1 MKDVLTVYAQ
11 PYDPKRPTVC
21 FDEKSLQLLAAG
33 RPALPMKP
41 GAPLRQDPDYVRQ
54 GTRNLFLFVE
64 PKAGQRHTLVTR
76 HRTKEDFAK
85 VMRYLVD
92 QIYPGVDLIDVV
104 LDHLNT
110 HTTQAVIEIFGQP
123 EADRILQRVQFHY
136 TPVHAS
142 WLNMAEI
149 ELSVATEQCLDRRI
163 PDEWTLAT
171 ELIAWEHSR
180 NQQAKPFKWSFDWK
194 CAKRKFLKTD
204 RGLAKCR

>member
-1 MKDVLTVYAQ
+1 MKDVLTLYAQ
-11 PYDPKRPTVC
+11 AYEPKRPTVC
-21 FDEKSLQLLAAG
+21 FDEKSLQLLASG
-33 RPALPMKP
+33 RRALPMKP

-64 PKAGQRHTLVTR
+64 PKTGQRHTLVTR

-123 EADRILQRVQFHY
+123 EADRILRRVKFHY

-142 WLNMAEI
+142 WLNTPAPPPG
-149 ELSVATEQCLDRRI
+149 A
-163 PDEWTLAT
+163 
-171 ELIAWEHSR
+171 
-180 NQQAKPFKWSFDWK
+180 
-194 CAKRKFLKTD
+194 
-204 RGLAKCR
+204 GG